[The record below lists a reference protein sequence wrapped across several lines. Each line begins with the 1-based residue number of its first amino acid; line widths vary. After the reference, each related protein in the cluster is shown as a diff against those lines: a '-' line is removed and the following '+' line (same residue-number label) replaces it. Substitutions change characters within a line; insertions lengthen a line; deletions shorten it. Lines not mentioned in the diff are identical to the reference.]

1 MPRRSSAALPVL
13 AAVSVGIGP
22 GLPPAPARGAIA
34 KAAAILQGGC
44 CTPATLIT
52 VPGAAVPMALQPADP
67 APGMS
72 SSTGVGGDERSLV
85 VPEPATGVLLAAGV
99 AITLLVRRAR

>member
-1 MPRRSSAALPVL
+1 MPRRSSAALLVL

-22 GLPPAPARGAIA
+22 GLPRAPARGGIA

-44 CTPATLIT
+44 RTPAALTA
-52 VPGAAVPMALQPADP
+52 VPGAAVPMALQQADP

-72 SSTGVGGDERSLV
+72 FSRGVGGDERSLV
-85 VPEPATGVLLAAGV
+85 VPEPATVVLLAAGV

>member
-1 MPRRSSAALPVL
+1 MPRPSSAALLVL

-22 GLPPAPARGAIA
+22 GLPPARSGIA
-34 KAAAILQGGC
+34 EAAAILQGGC
-44 CTPATLIT
+44 RTPATLMT
-52 VPGAAVPMALQPADP
+52 VPGAAVPMALQQADP

>member
-1 MPRRSSAALPVL
+1 MPRRSSAALLVL

-22 GLPPAPARGAIA
+22 GLPPACGGMA
-34 KAAAILQGGC
+34 KAAANLEGGG
-44 CTPATLIT
+44 CTPARLMT
-52 VPGAAVPMALQPADP
+52 VPGAAVPMALQQADP

-72 SSTGVGGDERSLV
+72 SSTGVGGDERFLV
-85 VPEPATGVLLAAGV
+85 VPEPATLVLLGAGV